1 MKKQRVQQEK
11 RRMTNDQNNTEALQ
25 KNMRDLLGFVRMEN
39 AVLMD
44 QGYLSLRGLYLQ
56 KMVMLKDLEEQAEEL
71 AQEKSDQDIAEC
83 IRLLSQ
89 VQKEL
94 KVNAFQHLEALKSNT
109 SNASSDEYGEF
120 LMQQDNFKG
129 GTA

>member
-1 MKKQRVQQEK
+1 MN
-11 RRMTNDQNNTEALQ
+11 NDQNNIEALQ
-25 KNMRDLLGFVRMEN
+25 NNMRDLLGFVRMEN

-56 KMVMLKDLEEQAEEL
+56 KMVMLKDLEEQAEDL
-71 AQEKSDQDIAEC
+71 AQENSDKDIAEC
-83 IRLLSQ
+83 IRLLSK

-94 KVNAFQHLEALKSNT
+94 KVNAFQHLEAIKSNA
-109 SNASSDEYGEF
+109 SNASSDEYGE
-120 LMQQDNFKG
+120 LLLQQDNFKG